1 MYLPPDLFG
10 EGSVTF
16 SGDVLH
22 HVRTVLRLR
31 TGDELVVTDGA
42 GGEYRVRLEEA
53 GRTAWTARVL
63 ERTEPRRESP
73 LHTTLAQAVPKGDRF
88 PFVLQKSV
96 EMGVS
101 AIVPVVSQRTVVLL
115 GGDGEARRARWQRIV
130 EAAVA
135 QSGRTRV
142 PVVRPPQSWDELL
155 GSGDAELKIMLW
167 EGERRGLRELL
178 AGRPAVGSVLLA
190 VGPEGGWA
198 DGEVERARQAGF
210 LTARIG
216 PRILR
221 TETVALAAL
230 AVLQFA
236 YGDLG

>member
-1 MYLPPDLFG
+1 MYLPPAFFG
-10 EGSVTF
+10 EGGVTLT
-16 SGDVLH
+16 GDVLH

-31 TGDELVVTDGA
+31 AGDELVVTDGA
-42 GGEYRVRLEEA
+42 GGEYRVRLEEG

-73 LHTTLAQAVPKGDRF
+73 LHVTLAQAVPKGDRF

-101 AIVPVVSQRTVVLL
+101 AIVPVLSQRTVVSFS
-115 GGDGEARRARWQRIV
+115 GGEEARRARWQRIV

-142 PVVRPPQSWDELL
+142 PVVHPPRSWDELL
-155 GSGDAELKIMLW
+155 GSGEAALKIMLW
-167 EGERRGLRELL
+167 EGEARGLREAL
-178 AGRPAVGSVLLA
+178 AGCADARSILLA

-230 AVLQFA
+230 AVLQYVA
-236 YGDLG
+236 GDLG